1 MTRKLTVITCPKCGA
16 EYLPSE
22 IYIPNAF
29 FGKPDFIKRDIDG
42 HICDIIGSTLDT
54 EESYCCDS
62 CNTTFKV
69 TAKIS
74 FSAQIDER
82 ADFDSDYETAL
93 KPRFTLKEF

>member
-22 IYIPNAF
+22 IYVPNAF
-29 FGKPDFIKRDIDG
+29 FGRPEIIKRDVDG
-42 HICDIIGSTLDT
+42 HISDFIGSTLDV
-54 EESYCCDS
+54 EESYCCDC

-74 FSAQIDER
+74 FTTQIDDK
-82 ADFDSDYETAL
+82 ADFEHEYQSAL
-93 KPRFTLKEF
+93 KPRFALKEF